1 MWVLAVAKNFGTAAR
16 VQETLP
22 ERVITEGLRQVP
34 GDSGVI
40 AGCVSVGLRGQAA
53 SLFERK
59 LVVLEIYKHG
69 IIVVWVNDN
78 RNAIMIFRG
87 SSNHRGPADV
97 NILDCIVDGCVVARN
112 RLLERIQID
121 DQQIDRL
128 DSVLGHYCLIDA
140 ATAQQPAVNDRVQR
154 FDAAVHD
161 LREVGFLGDLYY
173 VEAGIT
179 KLTTGSAGR
188 DYFDVELSKA

>member
-40 AGCVSVGLRGQAA
+40 AGCVSVGLCGQAA

-59 LVVLEIYKHG
+59 LVVLEVFEHG
-69 IIVVWVNDN
+69 FIVVWVNDN
-78 RNAIMIFRG
+78 RNPIMIFRS

-97 NILDCIVDGCVVARN
+97 NILDCIVDGCVFARN

-121 DQQIDRL
+121 D
-128 DSVLGHYCLIDA
+128 
-140 ATAQQPAVNDRVQR
+140 
-154 FDAAVHD
+154 
-161 LREVGFLGDLYY
+161 
-173 VEAGIT
+173 
-179 KLTTGSAGR
+179 
-188 DYFDVELSKA
+188 